1 MFEGRGVH
9 AASAFATKY
18 VQFNT
23 QPSSQITLKRDKSRA
38 PGLPIHASWL
48 CRAIAL
54 TVTSAFGIVPQIHQG
69 ETRMFAT
76 QKRNLIALSV
86 FFAVATAVA
95 KPVSS
100 AGLVLNFRN
109 GIGAAKLRDSTHFK
123 NSGRPLAV
131 VVPHSASLVSMQD
144 TRQFTLAVWIKPSS
158 IPNEFPV
165 IVSKGAHNSSGTN
178 GGYELTLNANGDN
191 DVVFYSGDFG
201 AYTGAANGS
210 LISTSTSASGFISR
224 SLWMPPLKLFR
235 FM

>member
-1 MFEGRGVH
+1 MF
-9 AASAFATKY
+9 T
-18 VQFNT
+18 
-23 QPSSQITLKRDKSRA
+23 
-38 PGLPIHASWL
+38 
-48 CRAIAL
+48 
-54 TVTSAFGIVPQIHQG
+54 
-69 ETRMFAT
+69 T

-86 FFAVATAVA
+86 FFAVATAIA

-123 NSGRPLAV
+123 NSGKALAV
-131 VVPHSASLVSMQD
+131 VIPHSASLVSMQD

-210 LISTSTSASGFISR
+210 LINQHVGEWIHIAVTLDATAQTVQIYVNGQPFQNVTTYGNLADANFDVPYDLYLGTRDPGAAPSMVTFQGKIGPVMIYNRTLSADEVQNLFSSTK
-224 SLWMPPLKLFR
+224 PK
-235 FM
+235 

>member
-1 MFEGRGVH
+1 MF
-9 AASAFATKY
+9 T
-18 VQFNT
+18 
-23 QPSSQITLKRDKSRA
+23 
-38 PGLPIHASWL
+38 
-48 CRAIAL
+48 
-54 TVTSAFGIVPQIHQG
+54 
-69 ETRMFAT
+69 T

-86 FFAVATAVA
+86 FFAVATAIA

-123 NSGRPLAV
+123 NFGQPLAV

-210 LISTSTSASGFISR
+210 LINQHLGEWIHIAVTLDAAAQTVQIYVNGQPFQNVTTYGNLADANFDVPYDLYIGTRDPGAAPSMVTFQGKIGPVMIYNRTLSADEVQNLFSSTK
-224 SLWMPPLKLFR
+224 PK
-235 FM
+235 